1 MNLVT
6 EIARTSET
14 LSEPSP
20 NQDFWK
26 DSIFES
32 FYLMSSPKSKGS
44 RGERLAAEIMEKLNH
59 TVLRNKNGKLARLQ
73 GDSDHDIVVDNFRTE
88 VKLSLTWD
96 GVPNRFTW
104 QQIRSLQDYDRILF
118 IGMNPNDVNIWWASK
133 KDLKDNIFGKPCYRQ
148 HGGKNGKQDLYWIKN
163 EIPSWFRTIEEW

>member
-32 FYLMSSPKSKGS
+32 FDDTISKISLSFSTKDDPIIKSTNDG
-44 RGERLAAEIMEKLNH
+44 
-59 TVLRNKNGKLARLQ
+59 LR
-73 GDSDHDIVVDNFRTE
+73 
-88 VKLSLTWD
+88 
-96 GVPNRFTW
+96 
-104 QQIRSLQDYDRILF
+104 
-118 IGMNPNDVNIWWASK
+118 
-133 KDLKDNIFGKPCYRQ
+133 
-148 HGGKNGKQDLYWIKN
+148 
-163 EIPSWFRTIEEW
+163 